1 MSDVSHANFS
11 LQIQKTAL
19 GERGFTSSRLMS
31 LYIGFSR
38 SQGFIRNPNG
48 LDNLMGA
55 SSADRQIHSP
65 F

>member
-1 MSDVSHANFS
+1 MSDVSNANFS
-11 LQIQKTAL
+11 LQIQKAAS
-19 GERGFTSSRLMS
+19 GERGFTSGQLMS
-31 LYIGFSR
+31 FYIGLSR